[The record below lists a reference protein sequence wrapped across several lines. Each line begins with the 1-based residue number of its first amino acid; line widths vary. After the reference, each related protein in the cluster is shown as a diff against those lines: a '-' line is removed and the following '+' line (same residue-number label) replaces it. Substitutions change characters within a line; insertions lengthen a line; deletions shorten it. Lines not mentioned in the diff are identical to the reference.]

1 MPLTLRQTLP
11 LLDPQA
17 LDARAAEAVRGLMRE
32 GSSANTALSYRS
44 AIRYWA
50 AWFELRYG
58 QPFALPVSSAAVVQ
72 FIVDHVERATALGPC
87 SEMPPELDR
96 ELIRLKAKARP
107 GAPSLNTV
115 SQRLS
120 VLSKAHELH
129 ALANPCRDAQVGEL
143 MRKARGAYARRGIVH
158 ARKDALTREPL
169 LALLATCDD
178 SLRGARDRA
187 LLLFAWASGGR
198 RRSEVVGATVE
209 NTELSADGY
218 IYRLAHSKTNQQG
231 ASRPENAK
239 PLVGA
244 AAQALA
250 QWLAMSKI
258 TSGAIFRRI
267 RRGDIVGE
275 PLAAAAVRDIVRQR
289 CELAGIAGNFSAHS
303 LRAGFVTEAG
313 RQNVPLA
320 ETMAMTGHAS
330 VKTVMGYFH
339 AGAMA
344 QSRAA
349 RLLDA
354 ETPTPTDTL

>member
-11 LLDPQA
+11 RLDPKM
-17 LDARAAEAVRGLMRE
+17 LDTRAAEAVRGLMHE
-32 GSSANTALSYRS
+32 GSSANTALSYRT

-50 AWFELRYG
+50 VWFELRYG
-58 QPFALPVSSAAVVQ
+58 QAFALPLPASAVVQ
-72 FIVDHVERATALGPC
+72 FIVDHVERLTALGPV
-87 SEMPPELDR
+87 SEMPPELDN

-129 ALANPCRDAQVGEL
+129 ALANPCRDAQVREL
-143 MRKARGAYARRGIVH
+143 MQKARGAYARRGIVH
-158 ARKDALTREPL
+158 VRKDALTREPL

-178 SLRGARDRA
+178 SLRGTRDRA

-198 RRSEVVGATVE
+198 RRSEVVRATVE
-209 NTELSADGY
+209 NTERGPDGY
-218 IYRLAHSKTNQQG
+218 IYRLEHSKTNQHG
-231 ASRPENAK
+231 SARPENAK
-239 PLVGA
+239 PLVGP
-244 AAQALA
+244 AAQALEK
-250 QWLAMSKI
+250 WLERSKI
-258 TSGAIFRRI
+258 TSGALFRRI

-289 CELAGIAGNFSAHS
+289 CAQAGITGNFSAHS

-349 RLLDA
+349 RLLDTD
-354 ETPTPTDTL
+354 TPNPTDTL